1 MVLKPIF
8 VKKLSYRPPI
18 GFALICLMLLFVF
31 PVKSSFAADIKA
43 DTSKCSDI
51 ANLANPEFVFEK
63 AEIVPPGP
71 MPGPGGNGDNLPEHC
86 LVQGMLNPRTG
97 AKGQKFGIGFEL
109 RMPTAWN
116 NRFFFQGGGGLDG
129 VLSPAIGNHMGSIK
143 PSALARGFAVVSTDG
158 GHRSSILDGTFAL
171 DQQARI
177 DYAYNALDKVTL
189 KAKELIEKYY
199 GTAPSYSYF
208 IGCSNGGR
216 QALMASQ
223 RFPLYFDGI
232 VAGDPAIKF
241 SGIAMDEI
249 WNLQVAARIA
259 PKDEKGRPI
268 ISRAF
273 SDIDLRLVADSLLDR
288 CDALDGLADGFIN
301 DWQGCDFDPGILTC
315 RSGKTDT
322 CLSEAQ
328 VGALRDMFAGPRTSD
343 GKSIYGPFNYDTGI
357 AEPSWRAMHIGSSGT
372 GKWDSADATLGLVNL
387 SYLQLTPPDPD
398 LDPLEFD
405 FDHDVKRT
413 RHTAAMTDADST
425 FLQTFADHG
434 KMIVY
439 NGLSDQGMASVVLS
453 AWYDEILK
461 VNSSAIRDSIRLF
474 FIPGMCHCGGG
485 KSTDQFN
492 MFDAIIDW
500 VEKGNAPDRI
510 IATGKAYPGVS
521 RPLCPYPL
529 VARYK
534 GGGENNA
541 DSFICSE

>member
-199 GTAPSYSYF
+199 GTAPSHSYF

-541 DSFICSE
+541 DSF